1 MDSNSVD
8 KFVPGPNHGDAAETR
23 MDEVVTG
30 LSGVVITQG
39 DKQRYAL
46 DLLKNVTE
54 DDMITAKDLGLHIE
68 PDDTSL
74 PDLDAS
80 LAGNGVTSFDGDE
93 HDEHV
98 IGTVTSAEIVG
109 SPPVKVSDDLI
120 EASASKVFENYT
132 TASLRKKI
140 TTGRKQMDAVA
151 GQYFEVFDELKRLRS
166 MYLDF
171 AVQHRSLVQ
180 ELNIR
185 DTLQIQDKLPRPL
198 TDEQVD
204 LLRGMKLK
212 VLRSRK
218 IKVPAPVVKQEKSYE
233 EQEDQQFQETSF
245 DMLKES
251 EYEARNKLDLS
262 KYDVAILHTK
272 QVRCELCGKTFNTKD
287 GLQSHLNSHSGHFF
301 QCEWCPDKKYTA
313 IKAFK
318 KHLKFHAE
326 GDKMWFCSEAGCGKR
341 FENKQQLDSHSKC
354 HTPPTL
360 RCRVHKKCKALFKHS
375 KERKRHELSPID
387 NLYLCDV
394 CFKGYKS
401 KSGLERHQNS
411 HKASATPQSAPPT
424 DETPKKKRKLSD
436 E

>member
-1 MDSNSVD
+1 MDD
-8 KFVPGPNHGDAAETR
+8 
-23 MDEVVTG
+23 VVTG
-30 LSGVVITQG
+30 LSGVVISQG
-39 DKQRYAL
+39 DKQRYTL
-46 DLLKNVTE
+46 DLLKTVTE
-54 DDMITAKDLGLHIE
+54 DDMITAKDLGLDI
-68 PDDTSL
+68 PQDDMSL

-80 LAGNGVTSFDGDE
+80 LTANVSTSFESD

-109 SPPVKVSDDLI
+109 SPPVKVSDELI
-120 EASASKVFENYT
+120 EASASKVFKNYT

-151 GQYFEVFDELKRLRS
+151 GQYFEVFDELKRLCT

-171 AVQHRSLVQ
+171 AVQHCSLVQ

-185 DTLQIQDKLPRPL
+185 DTLKVEDKLPHPL

-212 VLRSRK
+212 VLRSCK

-233 EQEDQQFQETSF
+233 EQEDQQFKETSF

-251 EYEARNKLDLS
+251 KYEARNRLDLS
-262 KYDVAILHTK
+262 KYDVAILYTK
-272 QVRCELCGKTFNTKD
+272 QVRCELCGKTFNTND
-287 GLQSHLNSHSGHFF
+287 GLKSHLNSHLGHFF
-301 QCEWCPDKKYTA
+301 QCEWCPDKKYLV

-318 KHLKFHAE
+318 KHLKFHTE
-326 GDKMWFCSEAGCGKR
+326 GDKMWSCSEAGCRKQ

-354 HTPPTL
+354 HAAPTL
-360 RCRVHKKCKALFKHS
+360 HCRVQKKCKALFKHS
-375 KERKRHELSPID
+375 TERKCHELSPID

-401 KSGLERHQNS
+401 KSGVERHKNS
-411 HKASATPQSAPPT
+411 HKASARPQSVPPT
-424 DETPKKKRKLSD
+424 DETPSKKRKLSD